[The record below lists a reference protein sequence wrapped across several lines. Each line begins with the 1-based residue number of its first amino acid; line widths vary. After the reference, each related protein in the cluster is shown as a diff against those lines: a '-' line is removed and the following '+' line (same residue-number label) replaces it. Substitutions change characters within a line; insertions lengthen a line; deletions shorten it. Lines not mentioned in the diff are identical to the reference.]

1 MYNMLLL
8 SILSLHAP
16 TDCYACGLVAE
27 GSRGHDGTIFSL
39 ETHHFEQLDLDSGV
53 SIISSSLLLADEP
66 IYNCIHGIVL
76 ACWYQCW
83 VVQSQNAKPSK
94 GNYPQHAARCPATMF
109 SIMFSLIL
117 LQRSRYELW
126 RGFGSDGYLYDF
138 VKKSY
143 NLLDQADMQ
152 AMFDAAV
159 HYLET
164 IPMQNKL
171 PSLT

>member
-1 MYNMLLL
+1 MLGCSIKESKAITTIWKRYL
-8 SILSLHAP
+8 SPARSP
-16 TDCYACGLVAE
+16 V
-27 GSRGHDGTIFSL
+27 TIFL
-39 ETHHFEQLDLDSGV
+39 L
-53 SIISSSLLLADEP
+53 II
-66 IYNCIHGIVL
+66 
-76 ACWYQCW
+76 
-83 VVQSQNAKPSK
+83 
-94 GNYPQHAARCPATMF
+94 
-109 SIMFSLIL
+109 